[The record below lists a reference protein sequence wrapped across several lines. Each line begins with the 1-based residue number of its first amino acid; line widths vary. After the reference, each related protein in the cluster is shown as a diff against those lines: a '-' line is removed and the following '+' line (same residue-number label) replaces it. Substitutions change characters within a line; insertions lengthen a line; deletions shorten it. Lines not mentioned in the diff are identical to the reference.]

1 MMKEPRGQGT
11 SFWGA
16 IIMFWLLII
25 AVLGTSIP
33 LMLGMAVVAL
43 VPSIG
48 ELRSRDP
55 LLLLNFLWM
64 FPLFWFS
71 CMVVEAVIF
80 SCGRLSLQR
89 AEHVRYLFWS
99 NRKEAKR
106 KKPFL
111 RIFGCDRCRMPDC
124 WVIWKNEESMPTL
137 PYPTVSKFD
146 TVCVAND
153 TMPSAFVTMS
163 EDWNC
168 AIASSRAAYH
178 RRIFL

>member
-1 MMKEPRGQGT
+1 MMKEPQGQGT

-71 CMVVEAVIF
+71 CMVVEAVLKLLFRARESKKFQEIL
-80 SCGRLSLQR
+80 GDLVLWLLLSLM
-89 AEHVRYLFWS
+89 YT
-99 NRKEAKR
+99 
-106 KKPFL
+106 
-111 RIFGCDRCRMPDC
+111 IFFRDPLGA
-124 WVIWKNEESMPTL
+124 L
-137 PYPTVSKFD
+137 
-146 TVCVAND
+146 
-153 TMPSAFVTMS
+153 
-163 EDWNC
+163 
-168 AIASSRAAYH
+168 IAGLLS
-178 RRIFL
+178 RIFLKPFAVWLEKHAPKDDDDPGDDEVGKEGVSE